1 MRRRWKVV
9 LWSLLGLAVYLT
21 GESFL
26 PATSQPSAQV
36 GIALLHAYQATGSKV
51 MASSGVNCRYTP
63 TCSHYAEDAIGYY
76 GTVGGLAR
84 TAGRLW
90 RCSPWG
96 GSGYD
101 PAVDE
106 HPAAY
111 LTPQQDQE
119 TPEQRKAREDAKKAA
134 EDFRKGM
141 QELDKVA
148 KDMPKDLGKAG
159 GACLGGCL
167 GSLIMLG
174 VHVAIMVVC
183 MIFVWK
189 DAKARGDSNAVIWLI
204 LTFFFTWIGAIVYLV
219 ARPKGD
225 LSPCPQCKQK
235 RLPTLPKC
243 PHCGADMAA
252 GAPPPAAPPPTAPP
266 PKPA

>member
-1 MRRRWKVV
+1 MRRRGKVV
-9 LWSLLGLAVYLT
+9 LWGLLGLTVYLT

-26 PATSQPSAQV
+26 PAPSQPSARV

-51 MASSGVNCRYTP
+51 MASSGVQCRYTP
-63 TCSHYAEDAIGYY
+63 TCSHYAEDAIAYY

-101 PAVDE
+101 PAVEE
-106 HPAAY
+106 HSAAY
-111 LTPQQDQE
+111 LAPQQDE
-119 TPEQRKAREDAKKAA
+119 TPEQRKQREEAQKKMQEDLRKAA
-134 EDFRKGM
+134 
-141 QELDKVA
+141 QEWDKMA

-159 GACLGGCL
+159 GACVGGCL

-174 VHVAIMVVC
+174 VHFAVMIVC

-204 LTFFFTWIGAIVYLV
+204 LTFFLTWIGAIVYFV

-225 LSPCPQCKQK
+225 LTPCPQCKQK

-252 GAPPPAAPPPTAPP
+252 GAPPPAAPA
-266 PKPA
+266 KPA